1 MEQIIVSGDVVNF
14 LPPFGSAIIT
24 PIPGAMVG
32 SATTVMTTSKPT
44 CVEGDEKNVVVPG
57 VPYINPPNVIPGV
70 GILTIDKLASDQ
82 LSTKTTSGGK
92 KVILKGVQFD
102 AKFTVVTPA
111 QKPTPAGPIPDTV
124 TSFMGKGMFVNTNM
138 TVTDMA

>member
-14 LPPFGSAIIT
+14 LPPFGSAIIV
-24 PIPGAMVG
+24 PVPGAMVG
-32 SATTVMTTSKPT
+32 SAATVMTTSKPT
-44 CVEGDEKNVVVPG
+44 CVEGDEKKVVVPG
-57 VPYINPPNVIPGV
+57 VAYINGPHVIPGV

-102 AKFTVVTPA
+102 AKPTCGYLGSTKLLSGLRYSVIPA
-111 QKPTPAGPIPDTV
+111 KAG
-124 TSFMGKGMFVNTNM
+124 G
-138 TVTDMA
+138 ALQ